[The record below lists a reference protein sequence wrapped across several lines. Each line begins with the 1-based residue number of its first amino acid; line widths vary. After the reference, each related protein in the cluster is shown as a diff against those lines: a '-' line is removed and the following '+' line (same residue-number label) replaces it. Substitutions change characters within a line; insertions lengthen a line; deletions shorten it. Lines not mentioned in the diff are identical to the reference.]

1 MLLPALQA
9 QGLEHLLQPL
19 LVHLPSVH
27 QNRQGDILRYIEH
40 GDQIVKLVN
49 ESHLP
54 AAKNGQLILV
64 PFIHILSIHVHRT
77 TGRPVYTA
85 QNVQK
90 CAFPRP

>member
-1 MLLPALQA
+1 METRCCWPPGKLIWGKCFSPALQA

-54 AAKNGQLILV
+54 A
-64 PFIHILSIHVHRT
+64 
-77 TGRPVYTA
+77 GRKMA
-85 QNVQK
+85 S
-90 CAFPRP
+90 